1 MIGYVYD
8 HETGLTR
15 SEVIPDVSYD
25 DETRTVTTTGTDG
38 NTTTRPYTATEND
51 AANRTFA
58 ESARLDDLTARVA
71 RIEAHLWPAP
81 PDPTDLDDPTV
92 TDWQGVWPDRGLL
105 RDGGTVWRN
114 VSGVPLTT
122 PPSGFP
128 GATSQWAHLFIVALA
143 PEPEPPAPTVAAWSA
158 TAAYSVGNRCTKD
171 GRVWECLVAHGP
183 ERQGTWAPG
192 PATPTVWRDLGPA

>member
-128 GATSQWAHLFIVALA
+128 GEPAKWVHLFVPVLT
-143 PEPEPPAPTVAAWSA
+143 PEPEPTGPLPWVQPTGAHDAYILGAKVTHNGRLWTSNAANN
-158 TAAYSVGNRCTKD
+158 T
-171 GRVWECLVAHGP
+171 WEPGVYGW
-183 ERQGTWAPG
+183 TDIG
-192 PATPTVWRDLGPA
+192 PA